1 MVGKTA
7 VLNNAQ
13 IVDAVSIGVYKAVSS
28 ALGSQGGE
36 SLNLTV
42 KIGENT
48 ITDLIVED
56 IRRKNR
62 ISGQTIIEV

>member
-1 MVGKTA
+1 M
-7 VLNNAQ
+7 NNAQ

-28 ALGSQGGE
+28 ALGSKSGE

-62 ISGQTIIEV
+62 ISGETIIEV